1 MKKIYALGMLLSL
14 LLLGACGSEEAEM
27 DAAPEEQLDEKKT
40 AEADVANEVDAV
52 EEEPKSTLTEENLKE
67 IIEFNGTGEE
77 DQLISS
83 EFLNGEVRAVILL
96 GDNDLLTDGE
106 FAVTRYSQL
115 SDELLSY
122 DGWEVLSVEYEGI
135 GTITMN
141 QSEKVTDDWGMTY
154 FPTDVISSKLN

>member
-1 MKKIYALGMLLSL
+1 MKKMYALGMLLSL
-14 LLLGACGSEEAEM
+14 FLLGACGSEETVES
-27 DAAPEEQLDEKKT
+27 
-40 AEADVANEVDAV
+40 DVANEGEAV
-52 EEEPKSTLTEENLKE
+52 EEETKTTLTEENLSE

-77 DQLISS
+77 DKLISS
-83 EFLNGEVRAVILL
+83 ELLNGEVRAVILL
-96 GDNDLLTDGE
+96 GANDLLTDDE

-141 QSEKVTDDWGMTY
+141 QSEKVTDEWGMTY